1 MNNKEKYWKY
11 SLLVI
16 VIFLGFIILKESL
29 PFLPGLLGALTIYI
43 LIRKQMIFLTEKKK
57 TKNSIAALMIITEI
71 ILCFIIPAYLVF
83 WLLINKLQ
91 AFDLNPN
98 SLISTTQHLISLI
111 QEKTG
116 YDLINEDNITTIAS
130 YTTQIIQ
137 TILGELS
144 FFIVNSLM
152 LLFLLYFML
161 CGRKNMESYIYDIL
175 PFNDNYKKDIINE
188 INIIVKSN
196 AIGIPLLALIQ
207 GVIALIGYIIF
218 GVPSPFVFAFLTCFA
233 TVIPIVGT
241 AFIWFPLSV
250 YLYLTGN
257 TIEGIGLAIYSLIII
272 SNIDN
277 LIRFV
282 LQKKLADI
290 HPLITIF
297 GVIIGLTLFGFWG
310 VVFGPLLISIFLLC
324 FNIFKKEYLDNKKS
338 DG

>member
-16 VIFLGFIILKESL
+16 VIFLGLIIFKESL
-29 PFLPGLLGALTIYI
+29 PFLPGILGALTIYI
-43 LIRKQMIFLTEKKK
+43 LIRKQMIFLTKKK
-57 TKNSIAALMIITEI
+57 KIRNSIAALIIITEI
-71 ILCFIIPAYLVF
+71 VLCFIIPAYLVF

-91 AFDLNPN
+91 AFDLNPS
-98 SLISTTQHLISLI
+98 SLMSTTQHLVSLI

-116 YDLINEDNITTIAS
+116 YDLINGDNINTVAT
-130 YTTQIIQ
+130 YTTKIIQ
-137 TILGELS
+137 TILGEVS
-144 FFIVNSLM
+144 FFIINSLI

-161 CGRKNMESYIYDIL
+161 CGREKMESYIYDIL
-175 PFNDNYKKDIINE
+175 PFNDKYKKDITNE

-233 TVIPIVGT
+233 TVIPLVGT
-241 AFIWFPLSV
+241 AFIWLPLSV

-257 TIEGIGLAIYSLIII
+257 TIEGIGLAIYALIVI

-310 VVFGPLLISIFLLC
+310 VIFGPLLISMFLLC
-324 FNIFKKEYLDNKKS
+324 FNIFKKEYLDDKKS